1 MEDHQRLPFVRDDSG
16 VATLTLKQGDRPVI
30 VMDWDLL
37 RAIDAVMDEAEKLG
51 SDLKGFVLASAG
63 RVFVAGANLQ
73 QIMSLSDS
81 ELDEYIAFGQQVCAR
96 IAKLPCTSVA
106 AINGAALGGGL
117 EIALH
122 CDVLLGARPATPE
135 PGKDAKPYLVGLPEA
150 SLSICPGWGGSN
162 TLPARMDP
170 AQAIRRAC
178 EGKPMTI
185 HEAAESGLVE
195 ELAPLEEL
203 LARARDRALK
213 ARCPVRDHPPF
224 VGYEAM
230 RERVRSGLEGVRS
243 ELPDT
248 QAARAVT
255 ACIEAGLEGGWR
267 AGLDA
272 EREHLVRL
280 RATKEAQDAIKAFF
294 DRGAVKK

>member
-16 VATLTLKQGDRPVI
+16 VATLTLKQGDRPVV

-37 RAIDAVMDEAEKLG
+37 RAIDGALDEAEALG

-73 QIMSLSDS
+73 QIMSLSDE
-81 ELDEYIAFGQQVCAR
+81 ELDEYIAFGQRVCGR

-106 AINGAALGGGL
+106 AINGAALGGGM

-122 CDVLLGARPATPE
+122 CDVLIGARPASPE

-150 SLSICPGWGGSN
+150 SLQICPGWGGSN
-162 TLPARMDP
+162 TLPSRMDP

-185 HEAAESGLVE
+185 SEASEAGLIE
-195 ELAPLEEL
+195 ELVDASEL
-203 LARARDRALK
+203 LSRAREIAARPRAE
-213 ARCPVRDHPPF
+213 AREHPRCVSDDDVREK
-224 VGYEAM
+224 VGPAL
-230 RERVRSGLEGVRS
+230 ERVRAD
-243 ELPDT
+243 LPQN
-248 QAARAVT
+248 QAASAV
-255 ACIEAGLEGGWR
+255 ADCVRVGVERGWH
-267 AGLDA
+267 AALDA

>member
-81 ELDEYIAFGQQVCAR
+81 ELDEYIAFGQQVCSR
-96 IAKLPCTSVA
+96 IAKLPCPSVA

-178 EGKPMTI
+178 E
-185 HEAAESGLVE
+185 
-195 ELAPLEEL
+195 
-203 LARARDRALK
+203 
-213 ARCPVRDHPPF
+213 VRDHPPF